1 MACTGDSTQTC
12 GGGNRLTVF
21 QVPSSAPDVGTTCV
35 ETDTK
40 YSFNLK
46 AVRTNGSD
54 SLLVVVH
61 AEKDVYIVTVPVQ
74 FSYATHKH

>member
-46 AVRTNGSD
+46 AVYFNNGSES
-54 SLLVVVH
+54 SLIVVH

-74 FSYATHKH
+74 FS